1 MKFLVFRS
9 PKILPNFFPFFSL
22 FWPVSIPSPIF
33 LSHLILSAIFF
44 HWPSQQFGP
53 LAQFSLVIF
62 DLQPRA
68 AAFGLHD
75 RHVALRCVVHL
86 RHCGVASPPPSI
98 LL

>member
-1 MKFLVFRS
+1 
-9 PKILPNFFPFFSL
+9 
-22 FWPVSIPSPIF
+22 

-75 RHVALRCVVHL
+75 YSMGYLYHNTKNWFSTIKKMTEPNPSLRL
-86 RHCGVASPPPSI
+86 
-98 LL
+98 